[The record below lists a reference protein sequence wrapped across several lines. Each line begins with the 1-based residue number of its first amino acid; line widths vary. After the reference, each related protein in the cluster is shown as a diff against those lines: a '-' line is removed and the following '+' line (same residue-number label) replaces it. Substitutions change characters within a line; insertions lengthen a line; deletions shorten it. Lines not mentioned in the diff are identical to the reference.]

1 MNQALFGML
10 FILFIFLIMTPI
22 ILWINNHFNV
32 NPDEVEDLSEAN
44 LEKLEIKK
52 NLINMLADW
61 IQESGL
67 DHAQIALKLDVSM
80 YIVSNIVHQRFDKFT
95 VDSLLGLVLKTGKS
109 VKIIAKNKRE
119 LGEI

>member
-67 DHAQIALKLDVSM
+67 DHAQIALK
-80 YIVSNIVHQRFDKFT
+80 
-95 VDSLLGLVLKTGKS
+95 
-109 VKIIAKNKRE
+109 
-119 LGEI
+119 